1 MNKTDLLL
9 HGWDHCID
17 REDWYPPLRDVLKDM
32 TEEEASWRPEGA
44 AANTIR
50 ENLEHL
56 LFYKERLLKRLTGEE
71 TEYPDGVTNDDT
83 FRPETSGEASWDA
96 VFSRLEKVHA
106 AIRQEIASLSD
117 GDWENRTPGKPLDLW
132 VKALTLHDA
141 YHTGQIVLLRK
152 LRGSWPARR
161 SFE

>member
-9 HGWDHCID
+9 HGWDHCLD
-17 REDWYPPLRDVLKDM
+17 REDWYPPLRDVLKDL

-71 TEYPDGVTNDDT
+71 TKNPEGVTNDDT
-83 FRPETSGEASWDA
+83 FEPRGTEGGSWQTTFA
-96 VFSRLEKVHA
+96 KLQAVHA
-106 AIRQEIASLSD
+106 SIRQELAVLSD
-117 GDWENRTPGKPLDLW
+117 EEWENRTPDKELDLW
-132 VKALTLHDA
+132 VKALTNHDA